1 MFTDDMLHFTIKAQQ
16 MTQAALLNSC
26 SAALASIQSGSPIT
40 GSPGQ
45 PVGQYGPGYHPG
57 ETGGALKLS
66 WQMEP
71 KVPTLDASCLISTDK
86 VYAPM
91 NEYGVTEDGRPY
103 RQLSTVGGRASVRL
117 TVAGWT
123 RLVDSETAKLNG

>member
-1 MFTDDMLHFTIKAQQ
+1 MAFSDDMLHFTIHARAL
-16 MTQAALLNSC
+16 TQAAFVNTC
-26 SAALASIQSGSPIT
+26 SAVLGSIQSGSPIT

-57 ETGGALKLS
+57 ETGGALKAS
-66 WQMEP
+66 WQLTFP
-71 KVPTLDASCLISTDK
+71 SPTEGLISTDK